1 MLDIQKLINNK
12 KINQF
17 HNSKEIN
24 FIVKSYLN
32 DKINDQDMAAWLKE
46 IFDNGMSI
54 NETIFY
60 TDSIINSGQKIKFD
74 NLDGYVLDKHSTGGI
89 GDKVSLILGPIL
101 AACGIYVPMVVGRHL
116 GHTGGT
122 LDKLESIPGYNGLID
137 INSFKKNVKNV
148 GISIIGQTNEI
159 CPADRKIYSLRD
171 KTDTIASLPLICG
184 SIMSKKISEG
194 IQGLVLDIK
203 YGNGAFLE
211 SKEEGQ
217 KLGELLSLIGSKFDV
232 DVKYLGTSM
241 NQPLGNFS
249 GLSCEIIESIN
260 CLNGKGPED
269 LMKVVFDLGKVAC
282 SLAKI
287 NSAEEKMLNVINNGK
302 AYEIFEKMVYEH
314 GGDLNSLHCTYTDSI
329 DIKAKESGKLQFINT
344 KKIGEAINFI
354 NILTGKKDNSSG
366 AEFFKK
372 NNDTIDKGDVIL
384 RLFSN
389 NMDNLRVAERLVY
402 ESYSIN

>member
-1 MLDIQKLINNK
+1 MLDIKKLINNK

-24 FIVKSYLN
+24 FIVKSYLS

-314 GGDLNSLHCTYTDSI
+314 GGNLNSLHCTYTDSI

>member
-24 FIVKSYLN
+24 FIVKSYLS

-314 GGDLNSLHCTYTDSI
+314 GGNLNSLHCTYTDSI

>member
-211 SKEEGQ
+211 SKKEGQ

-314 GGDLNSLHCTYTDSI
+314 GGNLNSLHCTYTDSI

>member
-12 KINQF
+12 INNKT
-17 HNSKEIN
+17 HDSTEIN
-24 FIVKSYLN
+24 FIVSSYLKN
-32 DKINDQDMAAWLKE
+32 KITNKDMALWLKE
-46 IFDNGMSI
+46 IFDKGMTI
-54 NETIFY
+54 DETVYY
-60 TDSIINSGQKIKFD
+60 TDSIINSGKKITFN
-74 NLDGYVLDKHSTGGI
+74 NLDGYIIDKHSTGGI
-89 GDKVSLILGPIL
+89 GDKVSLVLGPIL
-101 AACGIYVPMVVGRHL
+101 AACGCYVPMVVGRYL

-122 LDKLESIPGYNGLID
+122 LDKLESIPGYNGLLNID
-137 INSFKKNVKNV
+137 NFKKNVENI
-148 GISIIGQTNEI
+148 GISIIGQTDEI

-211 SKEEGQ
+211 TKEEGK
-217 KLGELLSLIGSKFDV
+217 KLGELLSLVGLKFNV
-232 DVKYLGTSM
+232 NVKYLGTNM

-249 GLSCEIIESIN
+249 GLSCEIIESID
-260 CLNGKGPED
+260 CLKGKGPDD

-287 NSAEEKMLNVINNGK
+287 NDAKEKMLSVISNGK
-302 AYEIFEKMVYEH
+302 AYEVFEKMVYEH
-314 GGDLNSLHCTYTDSI
+314 GGDIKSIHCNYTESI

-344 KKIGEAINFI
+344 KKIGEAINYI
-354 NILTGKKDNSSG
+354 NVLTGNKDNNAG

-372 NNDTIDKGDVIL
+372 NNDKINKGDVIL

-389 NMDNLRVAERLVY
+389 NMNNLRFVEKLVY
-402 ESYSIN
+402 QSYSIN

>member
-74 NLDGYVLDKHSTGGI
+74 NLDGYILDKHSTGGI

-302 AYEIFEKMVYEH
+302 AYEVFEKMVYEH
-314 GGDLNSLHCTYTDSI
+314 GGDINSLHCTYTDSI

>member
-12 KINQF
+12 KKNKF

-74 NLDGYVLDKHSTGGI
+74 NLDGYILDKHSTGGI

-171 KTDTIASLPLICG
+171 KTNTIASLPLICG

>member
-12 KINQF
+12 KKNKF

-32 DKINDQDMAAWLKE
+32 DKINNQDMAVWLKE

-74 NLDGYVLDKHSTGGI
+74 NLDGYILDKHSTGGI

-249 GLSCEIIESIN
+249 GLSCEIIESVN

>member
-1 MLDIQKLINNK
+1 MLDIQKLINIKKNNK
-12 KINQF
+12 F
-17 HNSKEIN
+17 YNSKEIN

-32 DKINDQDMAAWLKE
+32 DKINNEDMTLWLKE
-46 IFDNGMSI
+46 IFDKGMNI

-60 TDSIINSGQKIKFD
+60 TDAMINSGQKIMFD
-74 NLDGYVLDKHSTGGI
+74 NLDGYILDKHSTGGI

-101 AACGIYVPMVVGRHL
+101 AACGCYVPMVVGRYL

-137 INSFKKNVKNV
+137 INSFKRNVKNI
-148 GISIIGQTNEI
+148 GISIIGQTDEI
-159 CPADRKIYSLRD
+159 CPADRKIYALRD
-171 KTDTIASLPLICG
+171 KTNTIASLPLICG

-211 SKEEGQ
+211 SKGEGQ
-217 KLGELLSLIGSKFDV
+217 KLGELLSLIGSKFNV

-249 GLSCEIIESIN
+249 GLSCEIIESID
-260 CLNGKGPED
+260 CLNGKGPDD
-269 LMKVVFDLGKVAC
+269 LMKVVFNLGKVAF

-287 NSAEEKMLNVINNGK
+287 NNAEEKMLNVINNGK
-302 AYEIFEKMVYEH
+302 AYEVFEKMVYEH
-314 GGDLNSLHCTYTDSI
+314 GGDLNSLHCNYSYSI
-329 DIKAKESGKLQFINT
+329 DIKAKESGELQFINT

-354 NILTGKKDNSSG
+354 NILNGEKDNNSG

-372 NNDTIDKGDVIL
+372 NNDKINKGEVIL
-384 RLFSN
+384 KLFSN
-389 NMDNLRVAERLVY
+389 NMDNLRVAEKLVY
-402 ESYSIN
+402 ESYTIN

>member
-12 KINQF
+12 KNNKS
-17 HNSKEIN
+17 HNAREIN

-32 DKINDQDMAAWLKE
+32 NKINNEDMTLWLKE
-46 IFDNGMSI
+46 IFDNGMGI

-60 TDSIINSGQKIKFD
+60 TDAIINSGEKIIFD
-74 NLDGYVLDKHSTGGI
+74 NLDGYILDKHSTGGI

-101 AACGIYVPMVVGRHL
+101 AACGCYVPMVVGRYL

-137 INSFKKNVKNV
+137 INSFKKNVKNI
-148 GISIIGQTNEI
+148 GISIIGQTDEI

-171 KTDTIASLPLICG
+171 KTDTIASMPLICG

-217 KLGELLSLIGSKFDV
+217 KLGELLSLIGSKFNV

-249 GLSCEIIESIN
+249 GLSCEIIESID
-260 CLNGKGPED
+260 CLNGKGPDD
-269 LMKVVFDLGKVAC
+269 LMKVVFNLGKVAF

-287 NSAEEKMLNVINNGK
+287 NNAEEKMLNVINNGK

-314 GGDLNSLHCTYTDSI
+314 GGDLNSLHCNYSDSI

-354 NILTGKKDNSSG
+354 NILTGEKDNNSG

-372 NNDTIDKGDVIL
+372 NNDKINKGDVIL
-384 RLFSN
+384 KLFSN
-389 NMDNLRVAERLVY
+389 NMDNLRVAEKLIY
-402 ESYSIN
+402 ESYTIN

>member
-12 KINQF
+12 KNNKF
-17 HNSKEIN
+17 HNSTEIN

-32 DKINDQDMAAWLKE
+32 DKINNEDMTLWLKE
-46 IFDNGMSI
+46 IFDKGMNI

-60 TDSIINSGQKIKFD
+60 TDAIINSGQKIIFD
-74 NLDGYVLDKHSTGGI
+74 NLDGYILDKHSTGGI

-101 AACGIYVPMVVGRHL
+101 AACGCYVPMVVGRYL

-137 INSFKKNVKNV
+137 INSFKRNVKNI
-148 GISIIGQTNEI
+148 GISIIGQTDQI
-159 CPADRKIYSLRD
+159 CPADRKIYALRD
-171 KTDTIASLPLICG
+171 KTNTIASLPLICG

-217 KLGELLSLIGSKFDV
+217 KLGELLSLIGSKFNV

-249 GLSCEIIESIN
+249 GLSCEIIESID
-260 CLNGKGPED
+260 CLNGKGPDD
-269 LMKVVFDLGKVAC
+269 LMKVVFNLGKVAF

-287 NSAEEKMLNVINNGK
+287 NNAEEKMLNVINNGK
-302 AYEIFEKMVYEH
+302 AYEVFEKMVYEH
-314 GGDLNSLHCTYTDSI
+314 GGDLNSLHCNYSYSI
-329 DIKAKESGKLQFINT
+329 DIKAKESGELQFINT

-354 NILTGKKDNSSG
+354 NILNGEKDNNSG

-372 NNDTIDKGDVIL
+372 NNDKINKGDVIL
-384 RLFSN
+384 KLFSN
-389 NMDNLRVAERLVY
+389 NMDNLRIAEKLVY
-402 ESYSIN
+402 ESYTIN

>member
-12 KINQF
+12 KKNKF

-32 DKINDQDMAAWLKE
+32 DKINNQDMAVWLKE

-74 NLDGYVLDKHSTGGI
+74 NLDGYILDKHSTGGI

-171 KTDTIASLPLICG
+171 KTNTIASLPLICG

-314 GGDLNSLHCTYTDSI
+314 GGNLNSLHCTYTDSI

>member
-12 KINQF
+12 KNNKS
-17 HNSKEIN
+17 HNPREIN

-32 DKINDQDMAAWLKE
+32 DKINNEDMTLWLKE

-60 TDSIINSGQKIKFD
+60 TDTIINSGEKIIFD
-74 NLDGYVLDKHSTGGI
+74 NLDGYILDKHSTGGI

-101 AACGIYVPMVVGRHL
+101 AACGCYVPMVVGRYL

-137 INSFKKNVKNV
+137 INSFKKNVKNI
-148 GISIIGQTNEI
+148 GISIIGQTDEI

-171 KTDTIASLPLICG
+171 KTDTIASMPLICG

-217 KLGELLSLIGSKFDV
+217 KLGELLSLIGSKFNV

-249 GLSCEIIESIN
+249 GLSCEIIESID
-260 CLNGKGPED
+260 CLNGKGPDD
-269 LMKVVFDLGKVAC
+269 LMKVVFNLGKVAF

-287 NSAEEKMLNVINNGK
+287 NNAEEKMLNVINNGK

-314 GGDLNSLHCTYTDSI
+314 GGDLNSLHCNYSDSI

-354 NILTGKKDNSSG
+354 NILTGEKDNNSG

-372 NNDTIDKGDVIL
+372 NNDKINKGDVIL
-384 RLFSN
+384 KLFSN
-389 NMDNLRVAERLVY
+389 NMDNLRVAEKLIY
-402 ESYSIN
+402 ESYTIN

>member
-12 KINQF
+12 KINKF

-32 DKINDQDMAAWLKE
+32 DKINNQDMAVWLKE

-74 NLDGYVLDKHSTGGI
+74 NLDGYILDKHSTGGI

-249 GLSCEIIESIN
+249 GLSCEIIESVN

>member
-12 KINQF
+12 KNNKF
-17 HNSKEIN
+17 HNSTEIN

-32 DKINDQDMAAWLKE
+32 DKINNEDMTLWLKE
-46 IFDNGMSI
+46 IFDKGMNI

-60 TDSIINSGQKIKFD
+60 TDAIINSGQKIMFD
-74 NLDGYVLDKHSTGGI
+74 NLDGYILDKHSTGGI

-101 AACGIYVPMVVGRHL
+101 AACGCYVPMVVGRYL

-137 INSFKKNVKNV
+137 INNFKKNVKNI
-148 GISIIGQTNEI
+148 GISIIGQTDEI
-159 CPADRKIYSLRD
+159 CPADRRIYSLRD
-171 KTDTIASLPLICG
+171 KTNTIASLPLICG

-217 KLGELLSLIGSKFDV
+217 KLGELLSLIGSKFNV

-249 GLSCEIIESIN
+249 GLSCEIIESID
-260 CLNGKGPED
+260 CLNGKGPDD
-269 LMKVVFDLGKVAC
+269 LMKVVFNLGKVAF

-287 NSAEEKMLNVINNGK
+287 NNAEEKMLNVINNGK
-302 AYEIFEKMVYEH
+302 AYEVFEKMVYEH
-314 GGDLNSLHCTYTDSI
+314 GGDLNSLYCNYSYSI
-329 DIKAKESGKLQFINT
+329 DIKAKESGELQFINT

-354 NILTGKKDNSSG
+354 NILNGEKDNNSG

-372 NNDTIDKGDVIL
+372 NNDKINKGDVIL
-384 RLFSN
+384 KLFSN
-389 NMDNLRVAERLVY
+389 NMDNLRIAEKLVY
-402 ESYSIN
+402 ESYTIN

>member
-302 AYEIFEKMVYEH
+302 AYEIFEKMVHEH
-314 GGDLNSLHCTYTDSI
+314 GGNLNSLHCTYTDSI

>member
-12 KINQF
+12 INNKT
-17 HNSKEIN
+17 HDSTEIN
-24 FIVKSYLN
+24 FIVSSYLKN
-32 DKINDQDMAAWLKE
+32 KITNKDMALWLKE
-46 IFDNGMSI
+46 IFDKGMTI
-54 NETIFY
+54 DETVYY
-60 TDSIINSGQKIKFD
+60 TDSIINSGKKITFN
-74 NLDGYVLDKHSTGGI
+74 NLDGYIIDKHSTGGI
-89 GDKVSLILGPIL
+89 GDKVSLVLGPIL
-101 AACGIYVPMVVGRHL
+101 AACGCYVPMVVGRYL

-122 LDKLESIPGYNGLID
+122 LDKLESIPGYNGLLNID
-137 INSFKKNVKNV
+137 NFKKNVENI
-148 GISIIGQTNEI
+148 GISIIGQTDEI

-211 SKEEGQ
+211 TKEEGQ
-217 KLGELLSLIGSKFDV
+217 KLGKLLSLVGLKFNV
-232 DVKYLGTSM
+232 NVKYLGTNM

-249 GLSCEIIESIN
+249 GLSCEIIESID
-260 CLNGKGPED
+260 CLNGKGPDD

-287 NSAEEKMLNVINNGK
+287 NDAKEKMLSVISNGK
-302 AYEIFEKMVYEH
+302 AYEVFEKMVYEH
-314 GGDLNSLHCTYTDSI
+314 GGDIKSIHCNYTESI

-344 KKIGEAINFI
+344 KKIGEAINYI
-354 NILTGKKDNSSG
+354 NVLTGNKDNNAG

-372 NNDTIDKGDVIL
+372 NNDKINKGDVIL

-389 NMDNLRVAERLVY
+389 NMNNLRFVEKLVY
-402 ESYSIN
+402 QSYSIN

>member
-12 KINQF
+12 KNNKF
-17 HNSKEIN
+17 HNSTEIN

-32 DKINDQDMAAWLKE
+32 DQINNEDMTLWLKE
-46 IFDNGMSI
+46 IFDQGMNI

-60 TDSIINSGQKIKFD
+60 TNAIINSGQKIIFD
-74 NLDGYVLDKHSTGGI
+74 NLDGYILDKHSTGGV

-101 AACGIYVPMVVGRHL
+101 AACGCYVPMVVGRYL

-137 INSFKKNVKNV
+137 INSFKRNVKNI
-148 GISIIGQTNEI
+148 GISIIGQTDEI
-159 CPADRKIYSLRD
+159 CPADRKIYALRD
-171 KTDTIASLPLICG
+171 KTNTIASLPLICG

-217 KLGELLSLIGSKFDV
+217 KLGELLSLIGSKFNV

-249 GLSCEIIESIN
+249 GLSCEIIESID
-260 CLNGKGPED
+260 CLNGKGPDD
-269 LMKVVFDLGKVAC
+269 LMKVVYNLGKVAF

-287 NSAEEKMLNVINNGK
+287 NNAEEKMLNVINNGK
-302 AYEIFEKMVYEH
+302 AYEVFEKMIYEH
-314 GGDLNSLHCTYTDSI
+314 GGDLNSLHCNYSYSI
-329 DIKAKESGKLQFINT
+329 DIKAKESGELQFINT

-354 NILTGKKDNSSG
+354 NILNGEKDNNSG

-372 NNDTIDKGDVIL
+372 NNDKINKGDVIL
-384 RLFSN
+384 KLFSN
-389 NMDNLRVAERLVY
+389 NMDNLRVAEKLVY
-402 ESYSIN
+402 ESYTIN